1 MINQENAFM
10 SSKVED
16 LVREPNPIF
25 VFDADVSRRD
35 WRADL
40 WDLYRYRYLLQNL
53 IVRDLKVRYKNSVLG
68 VLWSLLNP
76 LMMMI
81 VYTVLFTVLIPND
94 SIRHYPVFI
103 LVALIPW
110 NFLSGSLVGGTVS
123 VTSNAPLIKKVYFP
137 RILLPVSAVIS
148 NLVNFFLVSLV
159 LLIFIYAFGIGLTI
173 HALWVPLILLTQVI
187 FILGLSMLFSALHA
201 FYRDV
206 MMILEVLMLAWFFL
220 TPVFYPFEWLGTQ
233 AVLLGYSPAQ
243 IMRWLNPMASII
255 DGYRTVLWGAL
266 DSSGPGQM
274 DLAFLARTFITAVLT
289 LIVGYIVFIR
299 TEHLFG
305 EKL

>member
-1 MINQENAFM
+1 M